1 MPTDGKIYNWDE
13 ATTSWIEFVVVEEV
27 VEEVVAETPAEA
39 PVETPVE

>member
-27 VEEVVAETPAEA
+27 VE
-39 PVETPVE
+39 TPVEEPAV